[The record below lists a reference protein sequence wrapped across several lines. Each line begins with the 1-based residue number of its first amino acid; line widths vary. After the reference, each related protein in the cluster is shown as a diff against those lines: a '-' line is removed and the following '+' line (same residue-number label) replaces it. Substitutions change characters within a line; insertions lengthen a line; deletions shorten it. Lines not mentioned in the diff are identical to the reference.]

1 MEDAI
6 QSLSAHI
13 ESLRPI
19 IYITHFDTYAVDK
32 YIKSL
37 GLPNIHEYNDAQGS
51 IDFFTKQQEKEISLE
66 DFLSSFDI
74 ETLDNTI
81 LVLKDIHHHLD
92 NPEIISRLKRL
103 ALKHFYDDNYYLSIF
118 IVSTNLHIPVELEKM
133 VTVFNI
139 PLPDT
144 SQTKELI
151 IKFSEDL
158 GFEIEPKL
166 AEKLAWSCKGLSEF
180 EIIQVLNQAYH
191 YGGMFHSTDHK
202 LIIEEKHKIISRM
215 PMLEIVEGNESM
227 KDVGGQEILKEWIR
241 KKSNI
246 FRRLDE
252 ALEFG
257 LDAPKGVFIAGIPGC
272 GKSLITKATAD
283 LFNVPLLKLEISQL
297 SGKFFWEKEMELQ
310 KALRTTEAI
319 SPCILWLDEIDRSFS
334 DISKFGD
341 SNDHLKLFRIIL
353 EWMHEKK
360 NQVFTIL
367 TCSDI
372 SVIPSDFFRKGNFD
386 ARYFIDLPNDYER
399 AKIFEIHLYKR
410 KQWHEDLDLIPLI
423 ECSHGFSCADIVGSI
438 MEAMEH
444 VFLDG
449 RSYLTT
455 EDLLKVMNNHRPLL
469 ETMPEKIDTQRK
481 YRNLWGIR
489 PASDDSEISNGNDTL
504 QKPEDEDSNGSTIIG
519 DQELIFK
526 SEDDPFKKE
535 DPNPEVWPGE
545 EEESAEPESILD
557 EEPNIDEPLVDEP
570 LVDDSYISEPHVQE
584 PIIQEPAIQE
594 PITQE
599 PIISEPVVNEVVSE
613 PIITEPVV
621 AQKPEVTETPAVV
634 DTPPT
639 VNTPEPE
646 LSTNGQTP
654 EFEDYPPILSE
665 EPYKEMPV
673 VPQPETAATPPTPQ
687 PQPQEKGEDDGFD
700 EFDEFDDDFMDGDL
714 DFDDFEDEF
723 KEDNP
728 YSLSP
733 S

>member
-1 MEDAI
+1 M
-6 QSLSAHI
+6 
-13 ESLRPI
+13 
-19 IYITHFDTYAVDK
+19 
-32 YIKSL
+32 
-37 GLPNIHEYNDAQGS
+37 
-51 IDFFTKQQEKEISLE
+51 
-66 DFLSSFDI
+66 
-74 ETLDNTI
+74 
-81 LVLKDIHHHLD
+81 
-92 NPEIISRLKRL
+92 
-103 ALKHFYDDNYYLSIF
+103 KHFYDDDYYLSIF
-118 IVSTNLHIPVELEKM
+118 IVSTNLHIPEELEKM

-449 RSYLTT
+449 RNYLTT

-489 PASDDSEISNGNDTL
+489 PASDDSEISNGNDPIHKL
-504 QKPEDEDSNGSTIIG
+504 EEEDTDSSTIID

-526 SEDDPFKKE
+526 SEDDPFKYE
-535 DPNPEVWPGE
+535 DPKPEVWPGDGGEDSITENEQE
-545 EEESAEPESILD
+545 EAPK
-557 EEPNIDEPLVDEP
+557 EEPSHDEPLVDEP
-570 LVDDSYISEPHVQE
+570 LVDENYDSEPDIEEPIAQEPLTDTPVIPEPTVNESAISEPEVAQSTDVAENPPVQE
-584 PIIQEPAIQE
+584 
-594 PITQE
+594 
-599 PIISEPVVNEVVSE
+599 
-613 PIITEPVV
+613 
-621 AQKPEVTETPAVV
+621 
-634 DTPPT
+634 TPPSPE
-639 VNTPEPE
+639 TPEPE
-646 LSTNGQTP
+646 VSANGQSP
-654 EFEDYPPILSE
+654 DFEDYPPILSE

-673 VPQPETAATPPTPQ
+673 VPQPESSPTPPMPQTP
-687 PQPQEKGEDDGFD
+687 PQDTKEEESFD
-700 EFDEFDDDFMDGDL
+700 EFDEFDDDFIDDDM

-723 KEDNP
+723 QEDNP

>member
-103 ALKHFYDDNYYLSIF
+103 ALKHFYDDDYYLSIF
-118 IVSTNLHIPVELEKM
+118 IVSTHLHIPEELEKM

-449 RSYLTT
+449 RNYLTT

-489 PASDDSEISNGNDTL
+489 PASDDSEISNGNDPIHV
-504 QKPEDEDSNGSTIIG
+504 PEEDDPNSTTIIEN
-519 DQELIFK
+519 QELIFK
-526 SEDDPFKKE
+526 SEDDPFKNE
-535 DPNPEVWPGE
+535 DPKPEVWPGDGE
-545 EEESAEPESILD
+545 AITENEPEGIIK
-557 EEPNIDEPLVDEP
+557 EEPKIEAPLVDEP
-570 LVDDSYISEPHVQE
+570 LVDDSYPNEPHTEEPISQE
-584 PIIQEPAIQE
+584 PP
-594 PITQE
+594 
-599 PIISEPVVNEVVSE
+599 ISEPVLSEVVSE
-613 PIITEPVV
+613 PIKSEPEVAQTPDLPEPAPVV
-621 AQKPEVTETPAVV
+621 ETP
-634 DTPPT
+634 TPAYG
-639 VNTPEPE
+639 TPVPE
-646 LSTNGQTP
+646 LNTNGQTP

-673 VPQPETAATPPTPQ
+673 VPQPETTPATPAPQ
-687 PQPQEKGEDDGFD
+687 PQSQETATDDGFD
-700 EFDEFDDDFMDGDL
+700 EFDDFEDDFIDGDL

>member
-51 IDFFTKQQEKEISLE
+51 IDFFTKHQQQEISLE

-74 ETLDNTI
+74 ESLDNTI
-81 LVLKDIHHHLD
+81 LVLKDIHHHLK
-92 NPEIISRLKRL
+92 NPDIISRLKRL
-103 ALKHFYDDNYYLSIF
+103 ALKHFYDDDYYMSIF
-118 IVSTNLHIPVELEKM
+118 IVSTRLHIPVELEKM

-151 IKFSEDL
+151 MKFSEDL

-166 AEKLAWSCKGLSEF
+166 ADKLAWSCKGLSEF

-191 YGGMFHSTDHK
+191 YGGMFHDTDHK

-246 FRRLDE
+246 FRRLGE
-252 ALEFG
+252 AIEFG
-257 LDAPKGVFIAGIPGC
+257 LDAPKGVFVAGIPGC

-283 LFNVPLLKLEISQL
+283 LFNTPLLKLEISQL
-297 SGKFFWEKEMELQ
+297 SGNFFWEKEMELQ

-319 SPCILWLDEIDRSFS
+319 SPCILWLDEVDRSFS

-353 EWMHEKK
+353 EWMQEKE

-410 KQWHEDLDLIPLI
+410 KQWHEGLDLIPLI
-423 ECSHGFSCADIVGSI
+423 ESSHGFSCADIVGSI

-449 RSYLTT
+449 RNFLTT
-455 EDLLKVMNNHRPLL
+455 EDLLRVMETHRPLL

-489 PASDDSEISNGNDTL
+489 PSTDDSEIQNGQEALNTIEE
-504 QKPEDEDSNGSTIIG
+504 EDQPAVSLIDGQ
-519 DQELIFK
+519 DLIFK
-526 SEDDPFKKE
+526 GEDDPE
-535 DPNPEVWPGE
+535 NMWAEERREYPELASRESRFVDEPLMDEPLVDEHME
-545 EEESAEPESILD
+545 EEPLE
-557 EEPNIDEPLVDEP
+557 DEPLVDEP
-570 LVDDSYISEPHVQE
+570 LMDETTEEPFGTEETV
-584 PIIQEPAIQE
+584 PF
-594 PITQE
+594 
-599 PIISEPVVNEVVSE
+599 PVEEASVPSGPVEVE
-613 PIITEPVV
+613 
-621 AQKPEVTETPAVV
+621 
-634 DTPPT
+634 
-639 VNTPEPE
+639 
-646 LSTNGQTP
+646 
-654 EFEDYPPILSE
+654 EFEAYPPILAENDPPE
-665 EPYKEMPV
+665 ETV
-673 VPQPETAATPPTPQ
+673 LASGLPQPNEEAILEEVETEE
-687 PQPQEKGEDDGFD
+687 QEVLSDTD
-700 EFDEFDDDFMDGDL
+700 FDEFDDLEDGDIL
-714 DFDDFEDEF
+714 DDDMDFDDFEDEF

>member
-1 MEDAI
+1 
-6 QSLSAHI
+6 
-13 ESLRPI
+13 
-19 IYITHFDTYAVDK
+19 
-32 YIKSL
+32 
-37 GLPNIHEYNDAQGS
+37 
-51 IDFFTKQQEKEISLE
+51 
-66 DFLSSFDI
+66 
-74 ETLDNTI
+74 
-81 LVLKDIHHHLD
+81 
-92 NPEIISRLKRL
+92 
-103 ALKHFYDDNYYLSIF
+103 
-118 IVSTNLHIPVELEKM
+118 M

-449 RSYLTT
+449 RNYLTT

-489 PASDDSEISNGNDTL
+489 PASDDSEISNGNDPIHVVEEEEPNST
-504 QKPEDEDSNGSTIIG
+504 TIIEN
-519 DQELIFK
+519 QELIFK
-526 SEDDPFKKE
+526 SEDDPFKNE
-535 DPNPEVWPGE
+535 DPKPEVWPGE
-545 EEESAEPESILD
+545 EETVTENEPRDSVT
-557 EEPNIDEPLVDEP
+557 EEPTIDAPLVDEP
-570 LVDDSYISEPHVQE
+570 LVDESYASEPHTVE
-584 PIIQEPAIQE
+584 PISPEP
-594 PITQE
+594 P
-599 PIISEPVVNEVVSE
+599 ISEPVVNEVVSE
-613 PIITEPVV
+613 PIKSEPEVAQTPDLPEPAPVV
-621 AQKPEVTETPAVV
+621 ETP
-634 DTPPT
+634 TPAYG
-639 VNTPEPE
+639 TPVPE

-673 VPQPETAATPPTPQ
+673 VPQPETTPAPQ
-687 PQPQEKGEDDGFD
+687 PQSQEIAEDDGFD
-700 EFDEFDDDFMDGDL
+700 EFDDFEDDFIDGDL